1 MNETMKLF
9 LMILRSALKDQRPE
23 LDRDIPTEQW
33 QALFRLADIHKLLP
47 LVYEAV
53 QALPSLDREQ
63 ALLADMKQKV
73 RCQVIA
79 QTLRTGEFLTLNDRL
94 QEAGIRP
101 LVVKGVVC
109 RNLYPKPDHRLSS
122 DEDLLVP
129 AGEFERCHRVL
140 TEFGMATT
148 EPAQNLESAF
158 ELPYRKEGSPLY
170 IELHKQLFAP
180 GSEAYGHMNRFFERV
195 HERAVT
201 MDIQGHRVYT
211 MDPTDHLFYLL
222 CHALKHFL
230 HSGFGIRQVC
240 DISLFANAYGDRV
253 DWLEI
258 LENCKAIRAEK
269 FAAAVFRIGSNH
281 LVFDPEKAAYP
292 SVWAEIEVDELL
304 MLTDLLSGGLYGD
317 SSMSRKHSSSITLDA
332 VAAQKTGGKTK
343 NAWISSVFPSAAK
356 LEGRYSYLKKHPH
369 LLPVAW
375 FNRLWNYGK
384 EIRRIKDDS
393 AADALKIGNKRLD
406 LLKTYGVLD

>member
-1 MNETMKLF
+1 MNETMELF

-101 LVVKGVVC
+101 LVVKGIVC

-292 SVWAEIEVDELL
+292 SVWAEIEVDELP

-317 SSMSRKHSSSITLDA
+317 SSMSRKHSSNITLDA

>member
-1 MNETMKLF
+1 MNETMELF

-47 LVYEAV
+47 LFYEAV

-101 LVVKGVVC
+101 LVVKGIVC

-292 SVWAEIEVDELL
+292 SVWAEIEVDELP

-317 SSMSRKHSSSITLDA
+317 SSMSRKHSSNITLDA

-343 NAWISSVFPSAAK
+343 NAWISSLLPSAAK

>member
-47 LVYEAV
+47 LFYEAV

-94 QEAGIRP
+94 QEAGVRP

-195 HERAVT
+195 HERAVS
-201 MDIQGHRVYT
+201 MDIEAHGVYT
-211 MDPTDHLFYLL
+211 MDPTDHLFYLI
-222 CHALKHFL
+222 F
-230 HSGFGIRQVC
+230 
-240 DISLFANAYGDRV
+240 
-253 DWLEI
+253 
-258 LENCKAIRAEK
+258 
-269 FAAAVFRIGSNH
+269 
-281 LVFDPEKAAYP
+281 
-292 SVWAEIEVDELL
+292 
-304 MLTDLLSGGLYGD
+304 
-317 SSMSRKHSSSITLDA
+317 
-332 VAAQKTGGKTK
+332 
-343 NAWISSVFPSAAK
+343 
-356 LEGRYSYLKKHPH
+356 
-369 LLPVAW
+369 
-375 FNRLWNYGK
+375 
-384 EIRRIKDDS
+384 
-393 AADALKIGNKRLD
+393 
-406 LLKTYGVLD
+406 

>member
-1 MNETMKLF
+1 MNETMELF

-47 LVYEAV
+47 LFYEAV

-94 QEAGIRP
+94 QEAGVRP

-292 SVWAEIEVDELL
+292 SVWAEIEVDELP

>member
-1 MNETMKLF
+1 MNETMELF

-47 LVYEAV
+47 LFYEAV

-101 LVVKGVVC
+101 LVVKGIVC

-195 HERAVT
+195 HDRAVT
-201 MDIQGHRVYT
+201 MDIQDHRVYT

-292 SVWAEIEVDELL
+292 SVWAEIEVDELP

>member
-1 MNETMKLF
+1 
-9 LMILRSALKDQRPE
+9 
-23 LDRDIPTEQW
+23 
-33 QALFRLADIHKLLP
+33 
-47 LVYEAV
+47 
-53 QALPSLDREQ
+53 
-63 ALLADMKQKV
+63 
-73 RCQVIA
+73 
-79 QTLRTGEFLTLNDRL
+79 
-94 QEAGIRP
+94 
-101 LVVKGVVC
+101 
-109 RNLYPKPDHRLSS
+109 
-122 DEDLLVP
+122 
-129 AGEFERCHRVL
+129 
-140 TEFGMATT
+140 MATT

-281 LVFDPEKAAYP
+281 LVFDPEKAACP
-292 SVWAEIEVDELL
+292 SVWAEIEVDELP

-369 LLPVAW
+369 LLPVA
-375 FNRLWNYGK
+375 
-384 EIRRIKDDS
+384 
-393 AADALKIGNKRLD
+393 
-406 LLKTYGVLD
+406 

>member
-47 LVYEAV
+47 LFYEAV

-94 QEAGIRP
+94 QEAGVRP

-292 SVWAEIEVDELL
+292 SVWAEIEVDELP

-317 SSMSRKHSSSITLDA
+317 SSMSRKHSSNITLDA

>member
-1 MNETMKLF
+1 MNETMELF

-47 LVYEAV
+47 LFYEAV

-101 LVVKGVVC
+101 LVVKGIVC

-292 SVWAEIEVDELL
+292 SVWAEIEVDELP

-317 SSMSRKHSSSITLDA
+317 SSMSRKHSSNITLDA

>member
-1 MNETMKLF
+1 MNETMELF

-47 LVYEAV
+47 LFYEAV

-94 QEAGIRP
+94 QEAGVRP

-148 EPAQNLESAF
+148 EPAQSLESAF

-292 SVWAEIEVDELL
+292 SVWAEIEVDELP

>member
-1 MNETMKLF
+1 MNETMELF

-47 LVYEAV
+47 LFYEAV

-94 QEAGIRP
+94 QEAGVRP

-292 SVWAEIEVDELL
+292 SVWAEIEVDELP

-317 SSMSRKHSSSITLDA
+317 SSMSRKHSSNITLDA

>member
-1 MNETMKLF
+1 MNETMELF

-47 LVYEAV
+47 LFYEAV

-292 SVWAEIEVDELL
+292 SVWAEIEVDELP

>member
-1 MNETMKLF
+1 MNETMELF

-94 QEAGIRP
+94 QEAGVRP

-292 SVWAEIEVDELL
+292 SVWAEIEVDELP

>member
-63 ALLADMKQKV
+63 ALLADMKQKI

-201 MDIQGHRVYT
+201 MDIQDHRVYT

-292 SVWAEIEVDELL
+292 SVWAEIEVDELP

>member
-1 MNETMKLF
+1 MNETMELF

-101 LVVKGVVC
+101 LVVKGIVC

-195 HERAVT
+195 HDRAVT
-201 MDIQGHRVYT
+201 MDIQDHRVYT

-292 SVWAEIEVDELL
+292 SAWAEIEVDELP

-317 SSMSRKHSSSITLDA
+317 SSMSRKHSSNITLDA

>member
-94 QEAGIRP
+94 QEAGVRP

-195 HERAVT
+195 HDRAVT
-201 MDIQGHRVYT
+201 MDIQDHRVYT

-292 SVWAEIEVDELL
+292 SVWAEIEVDELP